1 MENSEASVVL
11 QVEVGHNAYIT
22 TLEKKT
28 ALFRIHKTVK
38 TNNKIQRFGVV
49 MTPLSRKNVFDH
61 ADYSI

>member
-28 ALFRIHKTVK
+28 ALFRIQKTVK
-38 TNNKIQRFGVV
+38 RTIK
-49 MTPLSRKNVFDH
+49 SNV
-61 ADYSI
+61 SE